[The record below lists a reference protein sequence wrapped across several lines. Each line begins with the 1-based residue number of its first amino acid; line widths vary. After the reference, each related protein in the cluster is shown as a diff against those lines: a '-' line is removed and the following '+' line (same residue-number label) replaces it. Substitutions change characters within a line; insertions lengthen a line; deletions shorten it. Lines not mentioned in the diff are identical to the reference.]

1 MFRQPSIYGL
11 VCHCSASSACPNPK
25 LPHCS
30 QSSGTRSKFSTT
42 RNTTCDDALDVRL
55 PKTNAKITDI
65 RRRGRRSVAR
75 VLLCLTLGSF
85 ITIGLL
91 AGGCALPK
99 RTYQPSV
106 DPARLDDVRFLH
118 YLATVPAVTVD
129 EGMRG
134 VLMLGDTN
142 VSSMTFPERSAALQ
156 RQGAIRAAWGLERDR
171 ILDQGTLAHMLCAM
185 CALPLSINQK
195 LATRI
200 QMGERRYALKVCIDG
215 GLMPYGLP
223 HAPVSGGA
231 LLSSLTA
238 AGRRIAIQTS
248 ETP

>member
-1 MFRQPSIYGL
+1 MTRHTEKRNSPG
-11 VCHCSASSACPNPK
+11 VE
-25 LPHCS
+25 LP
-30 QSSGTRSKFSTT
+30 TVKTT
-42 RNTTCDDALDVRL
+42 LTVT
-55 PKTNAKITDI
+55 
-65 RRRGRRSVAR
+65 GRREKRSAAR
-75 VLLCLTLGSF
+75 ARLHLLLGSF
-85 ITIGLL
+85 IATGLL

-142 VSSMTFPERSAALQ
+142 VSSMTFSERSAALQ
-156 RQGAIRAAWGLERDR
+156 RQGAIRSAWGLERDR
-171 ILDQGTLAHMLCAM
+171 LLDQGTLAHMLCAV

-195 LATRI
+195 LTTRI
-200 QMGERRYALKVCIDG
+200 HLGERRYSLKACIDA

-223 HAPVSGGA
+223 HTPVSGGA

-238 AGRRIAIQTS
+238 AGRRIATQTS
-248 ETP
+248 KTP